1 MRLWKTRLILG
12 FMPCLLCGQTGSTRT
27 AAEQSQLKALMRQS
41 PAAAVETAPD
51 LWDAYEGPAE
61 VSVADD
67 LERGASTTIYRFRR
81 EGLEVTAYQPSS
93 SPLQVQ
99 CGDRVRVEGA
109 RLGDMMAVSR
119 ALVTAR
125 GAADSGCSTTGAQ
138 RVAVILARFPGSSAP
153 LPAASSVQRM
163 MFDESAFSA
172 NTWYREMS
180 YGKVSLSGSVFG
192 PYTLDRA
199 YTCAETSQ
207 MRAAAIQAAD
217 RDINFQQFERY
228 ILVFPY
234 IQGCSWGGMG
244 TLGCGDLQ
252 SGEGTVRASWVWANY
267 GGSLDALQNLLLHE
281 FGHNLRLGHSRLLRF
296 PGVALEADDFRAVPV
311 EYGDS
316 TAMMGNSRYG
326 DFAAAHKL
334 QMGWLEAGPDV
345 VNVEADGQFTLV
357 PLGNDSGVRAL
368 RVRRRAG
375 SDQWVWLEYRRWR
388 EGSLAAAQG
397 ATRSGMNGV
406 LVRLEAP
413 PSEAW
418 TDLLDMTPP
427 KLDESRLDFGASSD
441 AQMELVPGATWVD
454 PHSDLTIS
462 VGEMGVDGATV
473 EVHYNERCAVPAQM
487 EISASS
493 EEQVLTV
500 PVSVADGCDWQLSSG
515 RSWLGVSR
523 RLEESAEGG
532 AAEPAVSVRL
542 AAVPDKLHRHGVVSV
557 GRHTIRV
564 NQRGPEQD
572 MEILS
577 VSPPGSDLPAGS
589 PVPFVIHLRD
599 LNGMEDMQA
608 LQLSVLPRQGSTA
621 APCYFRYS
629 LVRRVFEVSYDG
641 NEYRD
646 SESPATGFSGA
657 CALEGS
663 TFQPSN
669 TDLFFWF
676 SLLFAGDAGE
686 NLAISV
692 RAEDSKGVAGPWV
705 RATEMTAVNTC
716 RVLPRFD
723 YFLYLSGGGTN
734 NSVPVRAS
742 AAPCGWT
749 ATSDSAWLQVGTPTG
764 TDGGDLRFT
773 VEANPLPVTREGRI
787 FINGTPIRFT
797 QFGSGEV
804 QPYYVTLRPTET
816 VVSGLGGI
824 SALAF
829 SYGLGD
835 LVPAESQDSWLQV
848 VRVERSAD
856 QRNAVFLFEENP
868 EPLPRV
874 GSLVVGGKRF
884 TVLQEGG
891 PNRQV
896 PLVHP

>member
-1 MRLWKTRLILG
+1 MCTWKLAL
-12 FMPCLLCGQTGSTRT
+12 FFSLMPCLLCGQTGLPRT
-27 AAEQSQLKALMRQS
+27 AAERSQLRELMRRS
-41 PAAAVETAPD
+41 PASAVAAAPD
-51 LWDAYEGPAE
+51 LGDVYEGVAE

-67 LERGASTTIYRFRR
+67 MDHGASSTIYRFRR
-81 EGLEVTAYQPSS
+81 DGLEVTAYQAAAGGPKS
-93 SPLQVQ
+93 Q
-99 CGDRVRVEGA
+99 CGDVLRLEGV
-109 RLGDMMAVSR
+109 RLGDTMAVSR
-119 ALVTAR
+119 ASVTGQR
-125 GAADSGCSTTGAQ
+125 AASADCSSTGSQ
-138 RVAVILARFPGSSAP
+138 RVAVILARFPGSSAA
-153 LPAASSVQRM
+153 LPAAGSVQRM

-180 YGKVSLSGSVFG
+180 YGKVSLSGAVFG

-199 YTCAETSQ
+199 YSCAETSQ

-217 RDINFQQFERY
+217 RDIDFHQFERY

-234 IQGCSWGGMG
+234 IRGCNWGGMG

-252 SGEGTVRASWVWANY
+252 TGEGTVRASWIWANY

-296 PGVALEADDFRAVPV
+296 PGVAMEADDFRAVPV

-345 VNVEADGQFTLV
+345 VNVEADGQFTLA

-413 PSEAW
+413 PSESW

-462 VGEMGVDGATV
+462 LGEMGEDGATV
-473 EVHYNERCAVPAQM
+473 EVHYNERCAVPAQT

-500 PVSVADGCDWQLSSG
+500 PVTAADGCDWQLSSG

-523 RLEESAEGG
+523 KVEESADG
-532 AAEPAVSVRL
+532 AAPEPAVSVRL
-542 AAVPDKLHRHGVVSV
+542 GAVPDKLHRHGLVSV

-564 NQRGPEQD
+564 NQRGAEQD
-572 MEILS
+572 LEILS
-577 VSPPGSDLPAGS
+577 VSPPGTDLPAGS
-589 PVPFVIHLRD
+589 SVPFVIHLRD

-608 LQLSVLPRQGSTA
+608 VQLSVLPRQGSMA

-629 LVRRVFEVSYDG
+629 LVRRVVEVSYDG

-646 SESPATGFSGA
+646 SESPATGYSGA

-692 RAEDSKGVAGPWV
+692 RAEDSQGVAGPWV
-705 RATEMTAVNTC
+705 TATEMTAVNTC

-742 AAPCGWT
+742 GSPCAWT
-749 ATSDSAWLQVGTPTG
+749 ATSDSAWLQVGTPSG
-764 TDGGDLRFT
+764 TDGGDLRFS

-787 FINGTPIRFT
+787 FVNGTPIQFT
-797 QFGSGEV
+797 QFGLGEV

-848 VRVERSAD
+848 VRVERNAD
-856 QRNAVFLFEENP
+856 QRNVVFLFQENP
-868 EPLPRV
+868 EPSPRV
-874 GSLVVGGKRF
+874 GCIVVGGKRF

-891 PNRQV
+891 PDR
-896 PLVHP
+896 